1 MRKNGYS
8 LLELI
13 IVLILISL
21 SAALVTP
28 SLSRFSKTIELKAAA
43 KKVSGILRYC
53 RSEAVNKGLIYQVI
67 FNPELREVKVQS
79 IELNEEKKEG
89 DKKEEVSKKTY
100 SLPYGIEM
108 KEVNLTSPQYPSD
121 LPTVEFYPNGGSN
134 GGSFLLNSREQKG
147 YKIKVDFLTG
157 VVKVEKMKG

>member
-21 SAALVTP
+21 STALVTP
-28 SLSRFSKTIELKAAA
+28 SLSRFSKTIELKASA

-53 RSEAVNKGLIYQVI
+53 RSEAINKGLVYQVI
-67 FNPELREVKVQS
+67 FNPELREVMVQS
-79 IELNEEKKEG
+79 IDLNEEKKEG
-89 DKKEEVSKKTY
+89 DKKEELSGKTY
-100 SLPYGIEM
+100 SLPQGIEM

-134 GGSFLLNSREQKG
+134 GGSFLLNSQEQKG

>member
-21 SAALVTP
+21 STALVTP
-28 SLSRFSKTIELKAAA
+28 SLSRFSKTIELKASA
-43 KKVSGILRYC
+43 KKASGILRYC
-53 RSEAVNKGLIYQVI
+53 RSEAINKGLVYQVI
-67 FNPELREVKVQS
+67 FNPELREVMVQS
-79 IELNEEKKEG
+79 IDLNEEKKEG
-89 DKKEEVSKKTY
+89 DKKEELSGKTY
-100 SLPYGIEM
+100 SLPQGIEM

-134 GGSFLLNSREQKG
+134 GGSFLLNSQEQKG

>member
-89 DKKEEVSKKTY
+89 DKKKKF
-100 SLPYGIEM
+100 P
-108 KEVNLTSPQYPSD
+108 KR
-121 LPTVEFYPNGGSN
+121 PTL
-134 GGSFLLNSREQKG
+134 FLMASR
-147 YKIKVDFLTG
+147 
-157 VVKVEKMKG
+157 

>member
-21 SAALVTP
+21 STALVTP
-28 SLSRFSKTIELKAAA
+28 SLSRFSRTIELKAAA

-53 RSEAVNKGLIYQVI
+53 RSEAINKGLIYQVI

-79 IELNEEKKEG
+79 IDLDEEKKEG
-89 DKKEEVSKKTY
+89 DKKEVSKKTY
-100 SLPYGIEM
+100 SLPQGIEM

-134 GGSFLLNSREQKG
+134 GGSFLLNSQEQKG
-147 YKIKVDFLTG
+147 YEIKVDFLTG

>member
-1 MRKNGYS
+1 MRRNGYS

-13 IVLILISL
+13 VVLILISL

-28 SLSRFSKTIELKAAA
+28 SLSRFSRTIELKAAA
-43 KKVSGILRYC
+43 KKVSGILRYG
-53 RSEAVNKGLIYQVI
+53 RSEAIHKGMVYQVI

-79 IELNEEKKEG
+79 IDLDEEKKEG
-89 DKKEEVSKKTY
+89 DKKEVSRKTY
-100 SLPYGIEM
+100 SFPQGIEM
-108 KEVNLTSPQYPSD
+108 KEVNLISPQYPSD

-134 GGSFLLNSREQKG
+134 GGSFLLNSKEIKG

-157 VVKVEKMKG
+157 VVKIERVKT

>member
-1 MRKNGYS
+1 MRRNGYS

-13 IVLILISL
+13 VVLILISL

-28 SLSRFSKTIELKAAA
+28 SLSRFSRTIELKAAA

-53 RSEAVNKGLIYQVI
+53 RSEAINKGMVYQVI

-79 IELNEEKKEG
+79 IDLDEEKKEG
-89 DKKEEVSKKTY
+89 DKKEVSKKTY
-100 SLPYGIEM
+100 SFPEGIEM
-108 KEVNLTSPQYPSD
+108 KEVNLISPQYPSD

-134 GGSFLLNSREQKG
+134 GGSFLLNSKELKG

-157 VVKVEKMKG
+157 VVKIERVEA

>member
-21 SAALVTP
+21 STALVTP
-28 SLSRFSKTIELKAAA
+28 SLSRFSKTIELKASA
-43 KKVSGILRYC
+43 KKVSGVLRYC
-53 RSEAVNKGLIYQVI
+53 RSEAINKGLVYQVI
-67 FNPELREVKVQS
+67 FNPELREVMVQS
-79 IELNEEKKEG
+79 IDLNEEKKEG
-89 DKKEEVSKKTY
+89 DKKEELSGKTY
-100 SLPYGIEM
+100 SLPQGIEM

-134 GGSFLLNSREQKG
+134 GGSFLLNSQEQKG

>member
-1 MRKNGYS
+1 MRRNGFS

-13 IVLILISL
+13 VVLILISL

-28 SLSRFSKTIELKAAA
+28 SLSRFSRTIELKAAA
-43 KKVSGILRYC
+43 KKISGILRYC
-53 RSEAVNKGLIYQVI
+53 RSEAINKGMVYQVI
-67 FNPELREVKVQS
+67 FNPELREVEVQS
-79 IELNEEKKEG
+79 IDLDEEKKEG

-100 SLPYGIEM
+100 SLPKGIEM
-108 KEVNLTSPQYPSD
+108 KEINLVSPQYPSD

-134 GGSFLLNSREQKG
+134 GGSFLLRSQELKG

-157 VVKVEKMKG
+157 VVKIERMEA

>member
-21 SAALVTP
+21 STALVTP
-28 SLSRFSKTIELKAAA
+28 SLSRFSKTIELKASA

-53 RSEAVNKGLIYQVI
+53 RSEAINKGLVYQVI
-67 FNPELREVKVQS
+67 FNPELREVMVQS
-79 IELNEEKKEG
+79 IDLNEEKKEG
-89 DKKEEVSKKTY
+89 DKKEELSGKTY
-100 SLPYGIEM
+100 SLPQGIEM

-134 GGSFLLNSREQKG
+134 GGSFLLISQEQKG